1 MLAESPKER
10 PPKSVRPSK
19 SAPLARAEE
28 PLLDASMERGGA
40 HQDENIRLARR
51 KRKSNLQRSG
61 KRAAAIALPAW
72 FRHSWPALAGLAL
85 VTLPTW
91 RFITTQS
98 WSTEQ
103 GSHGPLVLGTGLW
116 LLVRMLRETGAI
128 RKPPPSWRAY
138 GAISGLSALLVL
150 FRTAAVIELEVYAMY
165 GLFVAVLY
173 AFVGG
178 RTVRHLWFP
187 LFYLLFA
194 VPLPDSLVAALTNPL
209 KIWISDSAV
218 SLLHFLGYPIAS
230 AGVMIQI
237 SQYQLLVAAACA
249 GLNSLITLTALTLF
263 YVYLSHRAN
272 WRYMAVLT
280 AAAIPIAI
288 FSNLV
293 RVLLLILITFYGG
306 EAAAQGFLHNFAG
319 MTTFAVSLATIYFLD
334 ITIQKILTWRSRA
347 GKSGYANPSSDGA
360 KGFNT

>member
-1 MLAESPKER
+1 
-10 PPKSVRPSK
+10 
-19 SAPLARAEE
+19 
-28 PLLDASMERGGA
+28 
-40 HQDENIRLARR
+40 
-51 KRKSNLQRSG
+51 
-61 KRAAAIALPAW
+61 
-72 FRHSWPALAGLAL
+72 
-85 VTLPTW
+85 
-91 RFITTQS
+91 
-98 WSTEQ
+98 
-103 GSHGPLVLGTGLW
+103 
-116 LLVRMLRETGAI
+116 
-128 RKPPPSWRAY
+128 
-138 GAISGLSALLVL
+138 
-150 FRTAAVIELEVYAMY
+150 MY

-178 RTVRHLWFP
+178 RAVRHLWFP

-209 KIWISDSAV
+209 KIWISESAV

-237 SQYQLLVAAACA
+237 GQYQLLVAAACA

-293 RVLLLILITFYGG
+293 RVLLLILVTYYGG

-334 ITIQKILTWRSRA
+334 ITIQKVLMWRSRA
-347 GKSGYANPSSDGA
+347 GKSGYAAPSSDGA
-360 KGFNT
+360 NGFNT